1 MKNFNRRTFLASL
14 SPLVMLPFYQQSI
27 DLILYNAN
35 IITVNP
41 NQPSAQAIAISSD
54 KIIVVGTNESIPV
67 SYTHL
72 TLPTNREV

>member
-35 IITVNP
+35 IITVNT
-41 NQPSAQAIAISSD
+41 NQPRAQAIAISSD
-54 KIIVVGTNESIPV
+54 KILLRNT
-67 SYTHL
+67 
-72 TLPTNREV
+72 